1 MNGKFSAWKVGAPYY
16 IPLLIVGAGTTFAL
30 WPMGYGPVGL
40 VILAAGLFALSFFR
54 DPPRKISTDPNDIVS
69 PADGT
74 VVAIEELEDSP
85 HYDGPCRRISIFLS
99 VFNVHVNR
107 VPAAASVEAVTY
119 KHGKYKNAMNP
130 ESSKVNESN
139 AVRFRT
145 SLGPMTVRQ
154 ISGAIARR
162 IICLSE
168 PEDEFEK
175 GAKFGMIKF
184 GSRTELYLPLDI
196 QICVKMKDKVKG
208 GATVVAKG
216 VSS

>member
-1 MNGKFSAWKVGAPYY
+1 MNQNFSAWKVGAPYY
-16 IPLLIVGAGTTFAL
+16 IPLLVLGAGATVAL
-30 WPMGYGPVGL
+30 WPMGYGLVGL
-40 VILAAGLFALSFFR
+40 PILAVGVFALAFFR
-54 DPPRKISTDPNDIVS
+54 DPPRKISPDPNDVAS

-74 VVAIEELEDSP
+74 VVAIEELEESP

-107 VPAAASVEAVTY
+107 VPAAGEVETVAY
-119 KHGKYKNAMNP
+119 KRGLYKNAMNP

-145 SLGPMTVRQ
+145 AHGPMTVRQ

-168 PEDEFEK
+168 AGDEYEK

-184 GSRTELYLPLDI
+184 GSRTELYLPMNMVV
-196 QICVKMKDKVKG
+196 CVKMKEKVKG
-208 GATVVAKG
+208 GASIVARGASK
-216 VSS
+216 